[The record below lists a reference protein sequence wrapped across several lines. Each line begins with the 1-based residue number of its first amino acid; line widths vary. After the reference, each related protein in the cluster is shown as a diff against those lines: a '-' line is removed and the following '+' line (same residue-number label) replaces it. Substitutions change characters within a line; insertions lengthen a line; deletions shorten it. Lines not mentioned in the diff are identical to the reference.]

1 MNIYMTLVTQ
11 LQKFWNS
18 IEMELIP
25 KVLAFLLCT
34 DESVDDYKE
43 DEHMGE
49 ESDEDD
55 SEEDEL
61 EISFSGVTHIFEFI
75 R

>member
-1 MNIYMTLVTQ
+1 
-11 LQKFWNS
+11 
-18 IEMELIP
+18 MELIP